1 MVDYDSIKTP
11 DDILRLAQEHSGL
24 SEVDSDSWREG
35 LEILLD
41 ELNTSSLVTDSG
53 RKHLVDEYVRVL
65 GTRLAVHDYVQHHPE
80 VHEQAI
86 ERPLV
91 VLGMPRT
98 GTTVISYLLAEDPA
112 RRSLLHW
119 ECHHPVPPA
128 TTETLKT
135 DPRCLAMVE
144 KQRAMIKLA
153 RDAKM
158 TMPHWEDGDG
168 PTEDIFIHTADFK
181 ALAWESWQPTP
192 RYSEWLINE
201 ADMSSAYAYQKIV
214 LQVLQSNA
222 PGVWNLKMPSHSVH
236 INALLDAFPD
246 ARMIWAHRD
255 PFKATGSLC
264 NLFMLPQQVVMNA
277 DDIDRHALGRKAVA
291 QMRAHVTNA
300 LRARDRIGDH
310 RFFHMHYS
318 EMMRD
323 PMAVMQ
329 NLYAWAGDELT
340 DDTEQRMQKWL
351 AEHPQD
357 LYGTNKYS
365 LEQYG
370 LTVDELRPVFDE
382 YLSTFDI
389 ELEGS
394 A

>member
-1 MVDYDSIKTP
+1 MIDYQSIKTP
-11 DDILRLAQEHSGL
+11 DDLLRLAQEQSGL
-24 SEVDSDSWREG
+24 TEVDSDSWREG
-35 LEILLD
+35 LEVLLD
-41 ELNTSSLVTDSG
+41 ELNASPLVTDAG
-53 RKHLVDEYVRVL
+53 RKHLVDEYARVL
-65 GTRLAVHDYVQHHPE
+65 GTRLQVHDYVQSHPE
-80 VHEQAI
+80 VHEQTI

-128 TTETLKT
+128 TTKTLKT

-144 KQRAMIKLA
+144 KQQAMIKLA
-153 RDAKM
+153 QDAKM
-158 TMPHWEDGDG
+158 AMPHWEDGDG

-192 RYSEWLINE
+192 RYSEWLLNE
-201 ADMSSAYAYQKIV
+201 ADMSSAYAYQKRV

-222 PGVWNLKMPSHSVH
+222 PGVWNLKMPSHAVH
-236 INALLDAFPD
+236 IDALLDEFSD

-264 NLFMLPQQVVMNA
+264 NLFMFPQQVVMKV
-277 DDIDRHALGRKAVA
+277 DDIDRHALGRKAVD

-300 LRARDRIGDH
+300 LRARERIGDH

-323 PMAVMQ
+323 PMDVMRK
-329 NLYAWAGDELT
+329 LYAWAGDDLT
-340 DDTEQRMQKWL
+340 DDTERRMQRWL
-351 AEHPQD
+351 DEHPQD